1 VALKPSFPHRL
12 LYRQALLLDL
22 KDATCRMF
30 EYDFYSELLRS
41 FIKGREKEKQKK
53 PLEDNF
59 TKVLKLFAGIKMR
72 TPS

>member
-1 VALKPSFPHRL
+1 
-12 LYRQALLLDL
+12 LDL
-22 KDATCRMF
+22 KDATCGMF
-30 EYDFYSELLRS
+30 AYGLL
-41 FIKGREKEKQKK
+41 FQIADIVHQGREKEKQKK